1 MLRVVLDTNVL
12 ISAEVSAGKS
22 RDLLNLAVQGQ
33 FLLIQSEETIEEFE
47 RVLQKPKFE
56 KTRQEVIKAKNALA
70 RTGRTIRITSKRKI
84 VKKDPD
90 DDIFI
95 NTALDGNAD
104 YIVTGDPHLLNI
116 ASYKGTEIVTVAD
129 MLKKLWH

>member
-1 MLRVVLDTNVL
+1 M
-12 ISAEVSAGKS
+12 
-22 RDLLNLAVQGQ
+22 AVQGQ